1 MWQGD
6 SLFVLA
12 NFIRRDF
19 HIRYRNMSL
28 GVAWSV
34 LNPLVMMSVLT
45 FVSTFVFPGRTI
57 QEYAISTLCGLVP
70 FNFFAVTWT
79 TGTSCLSDNANLIK
93 RVPVPREIVPIA
105 SVLANA
111 IQLLVQPLLLLL
123 IVLLFGKGVSIYW
136 LLLPVLWVLTVV
148 FLCGLVLLSSAVNV
162 FVRDTRYIVES
173 ACTLLFWLVPI
184 LYPFE
189 SIPLKY
195 RGLYEL
201 NPVAAMVMAMRRI
214 LMDVAAPPPSI
225 IWKLAIVSGVTMGFG
240 LWAFQKMKRRFYEY
254 L

>member
-6 SLFVLA
+6 SLFVLS
-12 NFIRRDF
+12 NFIKRDF

-28 GVAWSV
+28 GVMWSV

-57 QEYAISTLCGLVP
+57 EEYAISTLCGLVP
-70 FNFFAVTWT
+70 FNFFTVTWV

-93 RVPVPREIVPIA
+93 RVPVPREIVPVA

-111 IQLLVQPLLLLL
+111 AQLLVQLLLLL
-123 IVLLFGKGVSIYW
+123 VLVAIFGRGIHTNWLFI
-136 LLLPVLWVLTVV
+136 PVLWVLYLL
-148 FLCGLVLLSSAVNV
+148 FACGLVLISSAVNV

-184 LYPFE
+184 FYPFE
-189 SIPLKY
+189 SIPQSY
-195 RGLYEL
+195 RGVYLF

-214 LMDVAAPPPSI
+214 LMQMESPGTTI
-225 IWKLAIVSGVTMGFG
+225 IWKLAIVSAVTLTIGYF
-240 LWAFQKMKRRFYEY
+240 AFRKMKRKFYEY

>member
-6 SLFVLA
+6 SFFVLS
-12 NFIRRDF
+12 NFIKRDF

-70 FNFFAVTWT
+70 FNFFTVTWV

-105 SVLANA
+105 SVLSNA
-111 IQLLVQPLLLLL
+111 SQLVVQLILLL
-123 IVLLFGKGVSIYW
+123 ILVLIFGRGASVYW
-136 LLLPVLWVLTVV
+136 LFLPVLWGLTLV
-148 FLCGLVLLSSAVNV
+148 FACGLVLISSALNV
-162 FVRDTRYIVES
+162 FVRDTRYLVES

-184 LYPFE
+184 FYPFE
-189 SIPLKY
+189 SIPLRY
-195 RGLYEL
+195 RGIYEL
-201 NPVAAMVMAMRRI
+201 NPVAAMVLAMRRI
-214 LMDVAAPPPSI
+214 LMDVQPPPSSLL
-225 IWKLAIVSGVTMGFG
+225 WKLAAISILTLGVG
-240 LWAFQKMKRRFYEY
+240 LWSFRKLKSRFYEY